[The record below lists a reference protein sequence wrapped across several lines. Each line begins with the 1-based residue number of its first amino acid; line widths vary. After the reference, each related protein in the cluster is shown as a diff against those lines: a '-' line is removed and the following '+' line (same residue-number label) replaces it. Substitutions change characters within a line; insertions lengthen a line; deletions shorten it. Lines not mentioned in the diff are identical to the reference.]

1 MFHRSNLVF
10 LTGILFVFFLVACGG
25 DSNKIQNATL
35 ESTTII
41 QNPTRGVGF
50 QAQATSKFSHMD
62 KEFQLPELLWPTF
75 EYRMIAAGPRH
86 AQVKAEFCVIDE
98 AQGIPFT
105 PGEKLEVIEEARCMN
120 VYHMIPDSSPI
131 RHVMG
136 FTKVRVI
143 STGQEGWTFSKVVR
157 ITE

>member
-1 MFHRSNLVF
+1 MLFRKTLIL
-10 LTGILFVFFLVACGG
+10 LTCILFVSFFIACGG
-25 DSNKIQNATL
+25 GSTKVQNATL

-41 QNPTRGVGF
+41 VNPTRGVGF
-50 QAQATSKFSHMD
+50 SQTGKYSNLD
-62 KEFQLPELLWPTF
+62 REFKLPELLWPTF

-98 AQGIPFT
+98 AQGVAFT
-105 PGEKLEVIEEARCMN
+105 PGEKVEVIEEARCMN
-120 VYHMIPDSSPI
+120 IYHMRPDESPV

-157 ITE
+157 VTE

>member
-1 MFHRSNLVF
+1 MFYRSSLIF
-10 LTGILFVFFLVACGG
+10 LTGILLVSFLVSCGG
-25 DSNKIQNATL
+25 GSAEVRNGTL
-35 ESTTII
+35 ESTTIT

-50 QAQATSKFSHMD
+50 NQTAKIKHMD
-62 KEFQLPELLWPTF
+62 KEFKLPELLWSTF

-98 AQGIPFT
+98 AQGVPFT
-105 PGEKLEVIEEARCMN
+105 PGEKVEVIEEARCMN
-120 VYHMIPDSSPI
+120 IYHLRPDEAPI

>member
-1 MFHRSNLVF
+1 MFYRKTSIF
-10 LTGILFVFFLVACGG
+10 LTGILLVSFLVSCGG
-25 DSNKIQNATL
+25 GSDEVRNGTL
-35 ESTTII
+35 ESTII
-41 QNPTRGVGF
+41 TVNPTRGVGF
-50 QAQATSKFSHMD
+50 SQTGKYSNLDTK
-62 KEFQLPELLWPTF
+62 FQLPDLLWPTF

-98 AQGIPFT
+98 VQGVPFT
-105 PGEKLEVIEEARCMN
+105 SGEKVEVIEEARCMN
-120 VYHMIPDSSPI
+120 IYHMRPGESPV

-143 STGQEGWTFSKVVR
+143 STGQEGWTFSKVVH